1 MFLLIY
7 FYNYFSLKFQIVKI
21 NSPWINGI
29 QQTFGIKLQKIK
41 KVCMFKLHVSVYFCV
56 FIVMSW
62 FIEMEVDKTQEE
74 ESPKKLSDLDV
85 SVYIMN
91 TRKWLVQWTTV
102 I

>member
-1 MFLLIY
+1 
-7 FYNYFSLKFQIVKI
+7 
-21 NSPWINGI
+21 
-29 QQTFGIKLQKIK
+29 
-41 KVCMFKLHVSVYFCV
+41 
-56 FIVMSW
+56 
-62 FIEMEVDKTQEE
+62 MEVDKTQEE